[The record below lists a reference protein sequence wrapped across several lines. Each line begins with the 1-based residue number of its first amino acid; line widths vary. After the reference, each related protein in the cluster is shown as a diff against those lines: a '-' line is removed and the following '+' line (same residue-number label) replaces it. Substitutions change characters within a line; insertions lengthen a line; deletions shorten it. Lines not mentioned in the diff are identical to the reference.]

1 MVEIITAVLLL
12 ATVGL
17 FAYLAYDA
25 VRRTGK

>member
-25 VRRTGK
+25 VRRAK